1 MITDNLLND
10 QGIKVALNG
19 QVERDTRI
27 VFTYPEPYDP
37 VKSAGEAWL
46 RSIFDPR
53 EARNFAEA
61 KKVYAFWHGPQGNYY
76 GLIVPS
82 PNDTRNGRLMITL
95 FVGKRIIRSGK
106 ALEDVLSSL
115 ERMLIADPSST
126 TPEGVAQL
134 LSRLVLVPDALGMKS
149 TPNANIGY
157 REVPDALDLDN
168 ILGNCDQREYC
179 KFRRVL
185 FVLSIYG
192 GPTNPMEYTKI
203 TAPVV
208 PYTPPQPTPKPAV
221 SPAMPRSA
229 APAPLPEPKTS
240 AAKIVACC
248 IGGVAGLYILFAAI
262 CGFNAGVVP
271 PFTSD
276 KKTATAAEAVADTT
290 SRKSET
296 TVSVDQTNYEA
307 TDVAWMRENDTWI
320 QSHLKS
326 DKYRELLSFMQAG
339 QIDQILRR
347 ENEWF
352 AGQHTNSY
360 WTAIMALI
368 KNNPSKQ
375 SEMSGRMQSCVP
387 NGRVILPNLKSELES
402 VVNAS
407 ASVAPATPSAA
418 SSSEPRRRTSG
429 ERSARPDKEKVGVQ
443 HKPAGKKVTD
453 TKSNSDGKTKST
465 TPSEPK
471 PKVD

>member
-10 QGIKVALNG
+10 QGIKIALNG

-37 VKSAGEAWL
+37 MKSAGEAWL

-106 ALEDVLSSL
+106 ALEDVLTAL

-179 KFRRVL
+179 KFRRIL

-203 TAPVV
+203 TAPIV
-208 PYTPPQPTPKPAV
+208 PYTPPKPASKPMV

-229 APAPLPEPKTS
+229 APAPAPEPKTS

-248 IGGVAGLYILFAAI
+248 IGGVVGLYILFAAI

-271 PFTSD
+271 PFTSE
-276 KKTATAAEAVADTT
+276 KKTASAAPADTT
-290 SRKSET
+290 SSKAET
-296 TVSVDQTNYEA
+296 TVAADQSALEA
-307 TDVAWMRENDTWI
+307 TDVASMRENDTWI
-320 QSHLKS
+320 QANLQS
-326 DKYRELLSFMQAG
+326 DKYRELLAFMQAG

-352 AGQHTNSY
+352 AGQPVNAF

-368 KNNPSKQ
+368 KNNPAKQ
-375 SEMSGRMQSCVP
+375 NEMGARMRACVP
-387 NGRVILPNLKSELES
+387 EGRVNLPNLKSELEG
-402 VVNAS
+402 VVNTSVS
-407 ASVAPATPSAA
+407 AAPAPTV
-418 SSSEPRRRTSG
+418 SEPRRPAGG
-429 ERSARPDKEKVGVQ
+429 EHSARPRKEAGAERR
-443 HKPAGKKVTD
+443 KPEARKEAGSKPNPERKNHESSSAP
-453 TKSNSDGKTKST
+453 TKR
-465 TPSEPK
+465 PP
-471 PKVD
+471 VD